1 MANAEHS
8 DTFILKQHKEEV
20 TLINCYCVVQLYWE
34 FYV

>member
-20 TLINCYCVVQLYWE
+20 INCYCLVQLYWE